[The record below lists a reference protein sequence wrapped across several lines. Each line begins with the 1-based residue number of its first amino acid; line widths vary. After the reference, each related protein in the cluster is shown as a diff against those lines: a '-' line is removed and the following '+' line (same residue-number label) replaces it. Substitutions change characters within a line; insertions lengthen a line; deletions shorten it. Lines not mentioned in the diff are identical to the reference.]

1 MTLPQHASGLA
12 LQAHMS
18 TFPHPAHLSPER
30 LDKVLAANLGLG
42 IRRSRALIE
51 AGLVLVDGRPLAKGG
66 LVLPGQLVSVAE
78 PADAGP
84 GVCDVAG
91 VEVVFS
97 AMGFAA
103 ISKPGGVHTV
113 AGRGGNSLEGCLPG
127 LGLTGWRLLNRLD
140 LLTGG
145 LVLAAAG
152 EREAALYKG
161 WQEAG
166 QVRKWY
172 LALAHGCVGEL
183 ELTGLILD
191 DKRRVVRVT
200 GQEDEALRHTVV
212 RPVRAV
218 EGNTLV
224 LVHILKGRRHQIR
237 AHLAHAGHPLVGD
250 PVYGVG
256 EHGGLF
262 LHHWRLDMPGFTAE
276 LPPEWDFVDVR
287 AVEAVRLS
295 FPAS

>member
-1 MTLPQHASGLA
+1 MNSFTHPEHLP
-12 LQAHMS
+12 
-18 TFPHPAHLSPER
+18 PER
-30 LDKVLAANLGLG
+30 LDRVLAGNLGLG
-42 IRRSRALIE
+42 IRRCRALIE
-51 AGLVLVDGRPLAKGG
+51 SGLVLVDGRPLAKGG
-66 LVLPGQLVSVAE
+66 LVRPGQFVSVAE
-78 PADAGP
+78 PADAGHDD
-84 GVCDVAG
+84 CDIAG
-91 VEVVFS
+91 VGIVFS

-103 ISKPGGVHTV
+103 ISKPGGMHTV
-113 AGRGGNSLEGCLPG
+113 AGRGGNSLEVCLPG
-127 LGLTGWRLLNRLD
+127 LGLSGWRLLNRLD

-172 LALAHGCVGEL
+172 LALARGDVGEL

-212 RPVRAV
+212 RPVRGV

-224 LVHILKGRRHQIR
+224 LAHILKGRRHQIR

-250 PVYGVG
+250 PVYGAG
-256 EHGGLF
+256 EPGVLF
-262 LHHWRLDMPGFTAE
+262 LHHWRLDLPGFTAE

>member
-1 MTLPQHASGLA
+1 MNSFTHPEHLP
-12 LQAHMS
+12 
-18 TFPHPAHLSPER
+18 PER

-42 IRRSRALIE
+42 LRRCRTMIE

-66 LVLPGQLVSVAE
+66 MVRPGQFVSVAE
-78 PADAGP
+78 PADAGH
-84 GVCDVAG
+84 GVCDIAG
-91 VEVVFS
+91 VGIVFS

-103 ISKPGGVHTV
+103 ISKPGGMHTV

-127 LGLTGWRLLNRLD
+127 LGLSGWRLLNRLD

-172 LALAHGCVGEL
+172 LALAHGIVGEM
-183 ELTGLILD
+183 ELAGLILD

-212 RPVRAV
+212 RPVRGV
-218 EGNTLV
+218 EGSTLV
-224 LVHILKGRRHQIR
+224 LAHILKGRRHQIR

-250 PVYGVG
+250 PVYGAG
-256 EHGGLF
+256 EPGGLF

-295 FPAS
+295 FSVS

>member
-1 MTLPQHASGLA
+1 
-12 LQAHMS
+12 MS
-18 TFPHPAHLSPER
+18 TFSHPEDFSPER
-30 LDKVLAANLGLG
+30 LDKVLAGNLGLG
-42 IRRSRALIE
+42 IRRCRALIE

-66 LVLPGQLVSVAE
+66 LVRPGQLVSVAE

-84 GVCDVAG
+84 GVPCAAG
-91 VEVVFS
+91 VEIVFS

-103 ISKPGGVHTV
+103 ISKPGGMHTV

-127 LGLTGWRLLNRLD
+127 LGLAGWRLLNRLD

-172 LALAHGCVGEL
+172 LALAHGGVGEL

-212 RPVRAV
+212 RPVRGV

-224 LVHILKGRRHQIR
+224 LAHILKGRRHQIR

-250 PVYGVG
+250 PVYGAG
-256 EHGGLF
+256 EPGGLF
-262 LHHWRLDMPGFTAE
+262 LHHWRVDMPGFTAE
-276 LPPEWDFVDVR
+276 LPPEWEFVDIR

-295 FPAS
+295 FPVS